1 MDNNEAMY
9 WLAIL
14 QQANEGSKEAME
26 LLRQENE
33 LRTEMGQL
41 MIQEELKALDGQS
54 EIESSFITRRNA
66 VILMILTI
74 NLVQK

>member
-1 MDNNEAMY
+1 MDNSEAMY

-33 LRTEMGQL
+33 LRTEMGQP
-41 MIQEELKALDGQS
+41 MIQEELK
-54 EIESSFITRRNA
+54 
-66 VILMILTI
+66 V
-74 NLVQK
+74 LVNKAK